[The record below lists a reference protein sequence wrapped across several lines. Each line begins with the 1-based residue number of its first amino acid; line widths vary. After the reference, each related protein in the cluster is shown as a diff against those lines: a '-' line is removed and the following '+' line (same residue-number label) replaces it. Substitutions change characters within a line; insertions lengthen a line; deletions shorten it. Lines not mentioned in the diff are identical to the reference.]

1 MERPIVNPALDA
13 EPFHDTR
20 WTWAARLGVLAVGVV
35 AWEGLAHALGSL
47 MLPSASATLAA
58 LIHLASGEEMWRAL
72 WISNQALVLGYFLA
86 AALGVP
92 LGLLLGRAPPLG
104 ALGQVALDIVLFTPM
119 PAVLPILVM
128 ATGLGL
134 GTRVLVVFLFAVA
147 IIAVHASAGAR
158 SVDAEVIDMARA
170 FGATRVQ
177 LGRRIIWPAALPAVL
192 VGLRVGLS
200 RAVSGMVAVELLL
213 VAVGIGRLI
222 ERYQGNFDAP
232 AIYAVVLV
240 VVVEAVLLAGLL
252 RRVERRLAGG
262 RAELALA

>member
-1 MERPIVNPALDA
+1 
-13 EPFHDTR
+13 
-20 WTWAARLGVLAVGVV
+20 
-35 AWEGLAHALGSL
+35 
-47 MLPSASATLAA
+47 
-58 LIHLASGEEMWRAL
+58 
-72 WISNQALVLGYFLA
+72 
-86 AALGVP
+86 
-92 LGLLLGRAPPLG
+92 
-104 ALGQVALDIVLFTPM
+104 
-119 PAVLPILVM
+119 M

>member
-1 MERPIVNPALDA
+1 VDA
-13 EPFHDTR
+13 TLAPSAVRATDRDTG
-20 WTWAARLGVLAVGVV
+20 WMWAARVGLLVGGVA
-35 AWEGLAHALGSL
+35 AWEGLARTLGSL
-47 MLPSASATLAA
+47 MLPSASATLVT
-58 LIHLASGEEMWRAL
+58 LVRLVSSGEMWRAL
-72 WISNQALVLGYFLA
+72 WISNQALVLGYLLA
-86 AALGVP
+86 AAVGVP

-104 ALGQVALDIVLFTPM
+104 ALGQVALDVVLFTPM

-134 GTRVLVVFLFAVA
+134 ETRVLVVFLFAVA

-158 SVDAEVIDMARA
+158 SVDADVMDMARA
-170 FGATRVQ
+170 FGAGRVQ
-177 LGRRIIWPAALPAVL
+177 LCRRIIWPGALPAVL

-213 VAVGIGRLI
+213 VAVGVGRLI

-240 VVVEAVLLAGLL
+240 VVAEAVMLSGLL
-252 RRVERRLAGG
+252 RRVERRLAGR
-262 RAELALA
+262 RAEVVLA